1 MTEQLTLSCLGEQC
15 FIDQI
20 LLSNLL
26 KNKFPGFQRA
36 SQPLFCVIPYEY
48 QPCETYTAVR
58 FTRLEL
64 LFHLLQERKLTLRN
78 PLERLQVS
86 GRVKI
91 GLIPCLSWS
100 TKKIKIKTL
109 AQHGGQAIC
118 LLNSLIDLIKLLIF
132 EVTQRL
138 LFTSELWDT
147 SWDTTITYYI
157 FIKWLFYLENN
168 QEWGYSSPWELM
180 HFSLW
185 VSCLLKSYFQV
196 PLY

>member
-1 MTEQLTLSCLGEQC
+1 MATHCGILAWEIPWTLEPGGLQCMESQELDMTEQLTLSCLGEQC

-36 SQPLFCVIPYEY
+36 SQPLFCVILYEY

-64 LFHLLQERKLTLRN
+64 LFHLLQEGKLTLRN

-91 GLIPCLSWS
+91 GLIPCLS
-100 TKKIKIKTL
+100 
-109 AQHGGQAIC
+109 
-118 LLNSLIDLIKLLIF
+118 
-132 EVTQRL
+132 
-138 LFTSELWDT
+138 
-147 SWDTTITYYI
+147 
-157 FIKWLFYLENN
+157 
-168 QEWGYSSPWELM
+168 
-180 HFSLW
+180 
-185 VSCLLKSYFQV
+185 
-196 PLY
+196 